1 MSAVV
6 VSPPGAGPVAEPL
19 QDGAGGPFEITVASS
34 CAGIRGRVPEESSE
48 NAMPSTLTPRFATG
62 QRSGP

>member
-1 MSAVV
+1 
-6 VSPPGAGPVAEPL
+6 
-19 QDGAGGPFEITVASS
+19 VASS

>member
-6 VSPPGAGPVAEPL
+6 AIPPGAGPVAEPL
-19 QDGAGGPFEITVASS
+19 QDAAGSPLEITVASS
-34 CAGIRGRVPEESSE
+34 CAGIRGRAPEESSE